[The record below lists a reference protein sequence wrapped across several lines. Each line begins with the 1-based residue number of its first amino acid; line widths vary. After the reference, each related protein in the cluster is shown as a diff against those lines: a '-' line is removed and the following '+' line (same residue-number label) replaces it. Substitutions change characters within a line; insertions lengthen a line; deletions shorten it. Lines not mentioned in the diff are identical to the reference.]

1 MGFRSWGIWVRDERG
16 QTTVEYA
23 VVVATTVV
31 ILAIFLAVMPSDPFG
46 KLWSVLSSAL

>member
-1 MGFRSWGIWVRDERG
+1 MSFRAWGNAVRDERG

-31 ILAIFLAVMPSDPFG
+31 ILAVFLAIMPTDLFDAFWNAATSLF
-46 KLWSVLSSAL
+46 